1 MSSTTRE
8 LPGEPA
14 GGRGRGRD
22 SSPCRQAGALGAGP
36 AQAAHGYRPRP
47 HGAAVR
53 SYRLSLRQHLVVGD
67 VVALG
72 AAWAGEALLAPSGN
86 REHEAA
92 GAALALS
99 VTLLAM
105 HHSGLYRSRVC
116 ALRSLEALK
125 VLWSVVVG
133 TAALCLFR
141 WDTGQLRLAGPTA
154 AATVAA
160 AAVLVMRWRY
170 THWLKA
176 RRSTSRHLRRVLLIG
191 TNADAEDLWSL
202 FKDEPALGYE
212 VGAVIGDQPARSPW
226 RSLPCF
232 PDLGHLGEVA
242 GIVGA
247 NGAVV
252 VASSFDP
259 GTRRDLVNR
268 ALDAGLHVQVWPGLN
283 GFSTR
288 RAHLAPVSDIPM
300 FYVERREVARAQL
313 AAKRLLDLV
322 VASVVGLVSL
332 PLVGLA
338 ALAVKL
344 EDRGPVLHHS
354 ERVGRGGQVIS
365 VLKLRTMVPDAS
377 SRLEAVA
384 ALNERRDGPLFKA
397 THDPR
402 VTRVGR
408 FLRATSI
415 DELPQL
421 WNVLNGTMSLVG
433 PRPAL
438 VHEVERFDEDLHRRH
453 EMRPGITGLWQVEAR
468 DNPSFSAYRR
478 LDLSYVDNWAFSLDL
493 AILAS
498 TAYQLL
504 GRALA
509 ELARA
514 AHLRRPGPEASGL
527 AMNLTEAVIDLDHPQ
542 G

>member
-14 GGRGRGRD
+14 GGRGRDRD
-22 SSPCRQAGALGAGP
+22 SSPGRRAGALGAGP
-36 AQAAHGYRPRP
+36 VQAAHGYRPRP

-202 FKDEPALGYE
+202 FNDEPALGYE

>member
-1 MSSTTRE
+1 MPSTTRE

-14 GGRGRGRD
+14 RGRGPSLDGR
-22 SSPCRQAGALGAGP
+22 PGARRAGGVTAQEP
-36 AQAAHGYRPRP
+36 AHHHRPG
-47 HGAAVR
+47 GAAAR
-53 SYRLSLRQHLVVGD
+53 TYRLSLRQHLVVGD
-67 VVALG
+67 VLALG

-92 GAALALS
+92 GVVLALS

-133 TAALCLFR
+133 TAVLCLFR
-141 WDTGQLRLAGPTA
+141 WDTGQLRLAGPMTA
-154 AATVAA
+154 AAVAVV
-160 AAVLVMRWRY
+160 AVLVMRWRY

-176 RRSTSRHLRRVLLIG
+176 RRSTSRHLRRVVLIG

-202 FKDEPALGYE
+202 FNDEPALGYE
-212 VGAVIGDQPARSPW
+212 IGAVVGEQPARAPW

-232 PDLGHLGEVA
+232 PALDHLGEVA

-259 GTRRDLVNR
+259 GTRRELVNR

-514 AHLRRPGPEASGL
+514 AHLRRPGPEGSGL